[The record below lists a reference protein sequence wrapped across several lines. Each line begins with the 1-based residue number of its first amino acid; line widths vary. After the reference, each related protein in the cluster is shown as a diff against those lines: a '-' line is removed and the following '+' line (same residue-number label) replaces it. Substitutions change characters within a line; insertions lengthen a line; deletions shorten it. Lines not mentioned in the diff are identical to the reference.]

1 MINISKEWKDR
12 FRPPVQKCSDK
23 QKQKTVWP
31 TSFPKFLKLT
41 TKERQLNEN
50 AMVTYRRPQTLS
62 QSLTKYRKIA
72 HDVEEEC
79 AQSRPCGRCSL
90 CGNFGKYTTNMVNTT
105 KTIKAKSG
113 KTYTLRKSLTCAD
126 AEIYVATCRICGEH
140 YVGQTITSFSTRWN
154 THRKLWNEGATND
167 GDRTALLTHYNTVHG
182 GSGAQLAEVFFTLH
196 L

>member
-1 MINISKEWKDR
+1 MKSGFNKNLVRDMINISKELKDR

-79 AQSRPCGRCSL
+79 AG
-90 CGNFGKYTTNMVNTT
+90 
-105 KTIKAKSG
+105 
-113 KTYTLRKSLTCAD
+113 
-126 AEIYVATCRICGEH
+126 
-140 YVGQTITSFSTRWN
+140 
-154 THRKLWNEGATND
+154 EGAGWAGRED
-167 GDRTALLTHYNTVHG
+167 AGL
-182 GSGAQLAEVFFTLH
+182 
-196 L
+196 

>member
-1 MINISKEWKDR
+1 
-12 FRPPVQKCSDK
+12 
-23 QKQKTVWP
+23 
-31 TSFPKFLKLT
+31 
-41 TKERQLNEN
+41 
-50 AMVTYRRPQTLS
+50 MVTYRRPQTLS

-72 HDVEEEC
+72 HNVEEEC

-105 KTIKAKSG
+105 RTIKAKSG

-126 AEIYVATCRICGEH
+126 AGIYVAACRTCGEH

-182 GSGAQLAEVFFTLH
+182 GSGAQLAEAFSVTFVEKALNPTGVDSSESNWINRLEATININKTA
-196 L
+196 LPRYR